1 MSAVAGSTRL
11 GHDGPDAAHAG
22 HTMFSRL
29 QWLML
34 QLSRRLWVRAT
45 AFSLLG
51 VITALLALLVKHYI
65 PDTLPT
71 RIGSDAVDALLQIIA
86 TSMLSVMIFSL
97 STIVSAYA
105 SATSSTTPRATQ
117 LLMADSTAQNAL
129 ATFLGAFLFSL
140 VGIIVLQTGQY
151 GENGR
156 VVLYAV
162 TLGVIV
168 VIVLT
173 LLRWTDYV
181 LRLGRVGP
189 TCDRVESAATAAI
202 RLRRASPYLSGQ
214 PREAG
219 DSGIPEGSLS
229 IHTDKFGYVEHIDM
243 QALQDAASEAEIE
256 IYLVALPGHYAG
268 AAQPLVN
275 VMHMPASE
283 CVEAIRKAFSIAA
296 ARSFDQDPRFGVC
309 VLSEI
314 ASRALS
320 PAVNDPGTAIDIL
333 SRGARMLSLWSE
345 NHPEAIEVETGSI
358 RFPNVHVPPVELD
371 ELFDDFFI
379 PIARDGAALVEVGI
393 HLQKMLQTLACLG
406 DRRYRK
412 SAARHSA
419 QALARAQA
427 VLTLTDDIV
436 RIEHAAARVAKA
448 AEA

>member
-1 MSAVAGSTRL
+1 
-11 GHDGPDAAHAG
+11 
-22 HTMFSRL
+22 MFSRL
-29 QWLML
+29 QWQLL

-45 AFSLLG
+45 AFSVLG
-51 VITALLALLVKHYI
+51 IVTALIALLVKQHI
-65 PDTLPT
+65 PDELPAK
-71 RIGSDAVDALLQIIA
+71 IGSDAVDSLLQIIA
-86 TSMLSVMIFSL
+86 ASMLSVMIFSL

-105 SATSSTTPRATQ
+105 SATSNTTPRATQ
-117 LLMADSTAQNAL
+117 LLMSDSTAQNAL

-151 GENGR
+151 GDNGR

-162 TLGVIV
+162 TLGVIAI
-168 VIVLT
+168 IVLT

-189 TCDRVESAATAAI
+189 TCDRVESVATKALC
-202 RLRRASPYLSGQ
+202 RRRAVPYLAGQ

-219 DSGIPEGSLS
+219 DSGIPEGCLP
-229 IHTDKFGYVEHIDM
+229 IHTDKFGYVEQIDM
-243 QALQDAASEAEIE
+243 QALQDAAKEGGIE
-256 IYLVALPGHYAG
+256 IYLIALPGQFAG
-268 AAQPLVN
+268 TAHPLVS
-275 VMHMPASE
+275 VMNAPSKD
-283 CVEAIRKAFSIAA
+283 CIDAIRDAFSIGA

-320 PAVNDPGTAIDIL
+320 PAINDPGTAIDIL
-333 SRGARMLSLWSE
+333 SRGARLLSLWSE
-345 NHPEAIEVETGSI
+345 NHPEAIEVDAQSVH
-358 RFPNVHVPPVELD
+358 FPNVHVPPIELD
-371 ELFDDFFI
+371 DLFDDFFI
-379 PIARDGAALVEVGI
+379 PIARGGAGLVEVGI

-406 DRRYRK
+406 DSRYRK
-412 SAARHSA
+412 CAARHSA

-436 RIEHAAARVAKA
+436 RIEQAAARVAKA

>member
-1 MSAVAGSTRL
+1 
-11 GHDGPDAAHAG
+11 
-22 HTMFSRL
+22 MFSRL

-34 QLSRRLWVRAT
+34 QLSRQLWVRAT
-45 AFSLLG
+45 AFSVLG
-51 VITALLALLVKHYI
+51 VVTALIALWVKRYI
-65 PDTLPT
+65 PDELPAK
-71 RIGSDAVDALLQIIA
+71 IGSDAVDSLLQIIA

-105 SATSSTTPRATQ
+105 SATSNTTPRATQ
-117 LLMADSTAQNAL
+117 LLMTDSTAQNAL

-140 VGIIVLQTGQY
+140 VGIIFLQTGQY
-151 GENGR
+151 GDSGR

-162 TLGVIV
+162 TLGVIAI
-168 VIVLT
+168 IVLT

-189 TCDRVESAATAAI
+189 TCDRVEAAATTAI
-202 RLRRASPYLSGQ
+202 RRRRASPYLSGH

-219 DSGIPEGSLS
+219 DSGIPNAALS
-229 IHTDKFGYVEHIDM
+229 IHTDTFGYVEHIDM

-256 IYLVALPGHYAG
+256 IYLVALPGHFAG
-268 AAQPLVN
+268 AAQPLVS
-275 VMHMPASE
+275 VMRMPSAD
-283 CVEAIRKAFSIAA
+283 CIEAIRRAFSIAA

-333 SRGARMLSLWSE
+333 SRGARMLSLWSD
-345 NHPEAIEVETGSI
+345 NHPALIEAEAENV

-379 PIARDGAALVEVGI
+379 PIARDGAGLVEVGI

-406 DRRYRK
+406 DHRYRK

-419 QALARAQA
+419 QALARARLA
-427 VLTLTDDIV
+427 LTLTDDIV
-436 RIEHAAARVAKA
+436 RVEQAAARVAKA
-448 AEA
+448 AAD

>member
-1 MSAVAGSTRL
+1 
-11 GHDGPDAAHAG
+11 
-22 HTMFSRL
+22 MFSRL
-29 QWLML
+29 QWLLL

-45 AFSLLG
+45 AFSVLG
-51 VITALLALLVKHYI
+51 IVTALIALLVKRYI
-65 PDTLPT
+65 PDDISTK
-71 RIGSDAVDALLQIIA
+71 IGADAVDSLLQIIA
-86 TSMLSVMIFSL
+86 SSMLSVMIFSL

-105 SATSSTTPRATQ
+105 SATSNTTPRATQ
-117 LLMADSTAQNAL
+117 LLMEDSTAQNAL

-140 VGIIVLQTGQY
+140 VGIIVLQTRLY
-151 GENGR
+151 GDNGR
-156 VVLYAV
+156 VILYAV
-162 TLGVIV
+162 TLGVIII
-168 VIVLT
+168 IVLT

-202 RLRRASPYLSGQ
+202 RRRRRSPYLSGQ

-219 DSGIPEGSLS
+219 DSGIPDGALS
-229 IHTDKFGYVEHIDM
+229 IHTDSFGYVEHIDM
-243 QALQDAASEAEIE
+243 QALQDAAMSADIE
-256 IYLVALPGHYAG
+256 IYLVALPGHFAG
-268 AAQPLVN
+268 AAQPLAC
-275 VMHMPASE
+275 VMNMPDE
-283 CVEAIRKAFSIAA
+283 DCIEAIREAFSIAA

-345 NHPEAIEVETGSI
+345 NHPDPIKPDSDAV
-358 RFPNVHVPPVELD
+358 RFPNVHVPPLELE

-406 DRRYRK
+406 DARYRK
-412 SAARHSA
+412 ASARHSA
-419 QALARAQA
+419 QALARAEA
-427 VLTLTDDIV
+427 VLTLTDDLV
-436 RIEHAAARVAKA
+436 RVQQSAGRVAKA
-448 AEA
+448 ASI

>member
-1 MSAVAGSTRL
+1 MAIAGPGLL
-11 GHDGPDAAHAG
+11 GHHAG
-22 HTMFSRL
+22 IFLPNEIPMFSRL

-45 AFSLLG
+45 AFSVLG
-51 VITALLALLVKHYI
+51 IITALIALLVKPYI
-65 PDTLPT
+65 PDDIPAK
-71 RIGSDAVDALLQIIA
+71 IGSDAVDSLLQIIA

-105 SATSSTTPRATQ
+105 SATSNTTPRATQ
-117 LLMADSTAQNAL
+117 LLMADSTAQNSL

-140 VGIIVLQTGQY
+140 VGIIVLQTGMY
-151 GENGR
+151 GDNGR
-156 VVLYAV
+156 VILYAV

-168 VIVLT
+168 IIVLT

-181 LRLGRVGP
+181 MHLGRVGP
-189 TCDRVESAATAAI
+189 TCDRVESVATSAL
-202 RLRRASPYLSGQ
+202 RRRRASPYLSGQ

-219 DSGIPEGSLS
+219 DSGVPEGSLP
-229 IHTDKFGYVEHIDM
+229 IHTDSFGYVEHIDM
-243 QALQDAASEAEIE
+243 QALQEAASEAEIE
-256 IYLVALPGHYAG
+256 IYLIALPGHYAG
-268 AAQPLVN
+268 AAQPLVR
-275 VMHMPASE
+275 VMSMPPDS
-283 CVEAIRKAFSIAA
+283 CIEAIRNAFSIAA
-296 ARSFDQDPRFGVC
+296 TRSFDQDPRFGVC

-333 SRGARMLSLWSE
+333 SRGARLLSLWST
-345 NHPEAIEVETGSI
+345 NHPDAIEVDSETI

-406 DRRYRK
+406 DDRYRK
-412 SAARHSA
+412 AAARHSA
-419 QALARAQA
+419 QALSRAEA
-427 VLTLTDDIV
+427 VLTLTDDLV
-436 RIEHAAARVAKA
+436 RVQHSAARVAKA
-448 AEA
+448 AAA

>member
-1 MSAVAGSTRL
+1 
-11 GHDGPDAAHAG
+11 
-22 HTMFSRL
+22 MFSRL
-29 QWLML
+29 QWLLL

-51 VITALLALLVKHYI
+51 IITALVALLLKRYI
-65 PDTLPT
+65 PDELPA
-71 RIGSDAVDALLQIIA
+71 RIGSDAVDSLLQIIA

-105 SATSSTTPRATQ
+105 SATSNTTPRATQ

-151 GENGR
+151 GDNGR

-168 VIVLT
+168 IIVLT

-189 TCDRVESAATAAI
+189 TCDRVESAATTAI
-202 RLRRASPYLSGQ
+202 RLRRAAPYLSGQ

-219 DSGIPEGSLS
+219 DNGIPEGTFS

-243 QALQDAASEAEIE
+243 QALQDAATEAEVE
-256 IYLVALPGHYAG
+256 IYLVALPGHFAG
-268 AAQPLVN
+268 AAQPLVRLMN
-275 VMHMPASE
+275 MPPE
-283 CVEAIRKAFSIAA
+283 DCVEAIRKAFTIAA

-320 PAVNDPGTAIDIL
+320 PAINDPGTAIDIL

-345 NHPEAIEVETGSI
+345 NHPEAIEVDTGNI

-371 ELFDDFFI
+371 ELFDDFFV
-379 PIARDGAALVEVGI
+379 PIARDGAGLVEVGI

-406 DRRYRK
+406 DSRYRK